1 MKFSQEQAD
10 DTIIPKVDMSNMK
23 KKNKK
28 VGKELV
34 KRTQDLNNN
43 IESIMG
49 KSAKPKP
56 KTQSLPISDGLV
68 MYLYD
73 AGDSARKFIR
83 MDFNDYSTYD
93 DFFMILDRQTL
104 RNVAEFITSY
114 LDE

>member
-1 MKFSQEQAD
+1 MK
-10 DTIIPKVDMSNMK
+10 SN
-23 KKNKK
+23 KNDKS
-28 VGKELV
+28 
-34 KRTQDLNNN
+34 
-43 IESIMG
+43 SIKLGQKPTVVTKNASIVG

>member
-1 MKFSQEQAD
+1 MTK
-10 DTIIPKVDMSNMK
+10 PK
-23 KKNKK
+23 KKMN

-34 KRTQDLNNN
+34 KRTKNLNEN
-43 IESIMG
+43 IETIMW

-56 KTQSLPISDGLV
+56 KTESLPISDGLV

-93 DFFMILDRQTL
+93 DFFMILDKQTL
-104 RNVAEFITSY
+104 RNMAEFITNY